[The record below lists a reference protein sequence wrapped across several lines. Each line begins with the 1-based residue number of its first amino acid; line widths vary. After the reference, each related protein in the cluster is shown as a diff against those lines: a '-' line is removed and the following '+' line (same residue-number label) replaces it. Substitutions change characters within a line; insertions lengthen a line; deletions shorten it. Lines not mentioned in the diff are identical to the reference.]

1 MTIGQQLKKTRLL
14 FGLTQEEM
22 SAGIVSES
30 FYSRVERDKNAITI
44 NKLIAMLNANNISLN
59 DFFKIFDN
67 EGMPE
72 LKLQRQIYS
81 AFNDRDLDQ
90 QNSVF

>member
-1 MTIGQQLKKTRLL
+1 MTIGQQLKKSRLL

-59 DFFKIFDN
+59 DFFKTFDN
-67 EGMPE
+67 DGMPE

-81 AFNDRDLDQ
+81 AFNDRDLD
-90 QNSVF
+90 

>member
-22 SAGIVSES
+22 SAGIVSKS

-44 NKLIAMLNANNISLN
+44 NKLIAMLNA
-59 DFFKIFDN
+59 
-67 EGMPE
+67 
-72 LKLQRQIYS
+72 
-81 AFNDRDLDQ
+81 
-90 QNSVF
+90 